1 MTRNFEE
8 AYNKTAKRE
17 GYYANNPDDK
27 GGETYC
33 GIARKFH
40 QDWKGWKHID
50 WWKTRFGTPKWNQR
64 FAKLDD
70 EVKLFY
76 YNAFWNNLRLNEIP
90 LDLAKM
96 IYDVA
101 VNMGIYK
108 AIEFTQRALNVANIK
123 EKLWEDLK
131 VDGIIGSKTIR
142 ITQTVNSNYS
152 NKWHEIKI
160 WYICM
165 KGYRYIDIMEK
176 NETQEIFASSWV
188 SRVKFEEKG

>member
-1 MTRNFEE
+1 
-8 AYNKTAKRE
+8 
-17 GYYANNPDDK
+17 
-27 GGETYC
+27 
-33 GIARKFH
+33 
-40 QDWKGWKHID
+40 
-50 WWKTRFGTPKWNQR
+50 
-64 FAKLDD
+64 
-70 EVKLFY
+70 
-76 YNAFWNNLRLNEIP
+76 
-90 LDLAKM
+90 M